1 MVKYG
6 SSSLPLSVSLSTM
19 SGSATSPQDFT
30 AISVQELTFSPTQNR
45 QTVSINIIND
55 GIFEDS
61 EEFTVLLSPV
71 SPQSQVRLDS
81 SNTTMVLISD
91 DDSKLIKPS
100 QCGIFNWCSFNYRT
114 DCRILPSSI
123 CRL

>member
-30 AISVQELTFSPTQNR
+30 AISVQLIFSPTQNR
-45 QTVSINIIND
+45 QTVNINIIND
-55 GIFEDS
+55 DIFEDS
-61 EEFTVLLSPV
+61 EEFFVLLISV
-71 SPQSQVRLDS
+71 SPQSRVRLDG
-81 SNTTMVLISD
+81 SNTTTVLISD

-100 QCGIFNWCSFNYRT
+100 QCNIVNW
-114 DCRILPSSI
+114 
-123 CRL
+123 